1 MIMMALSCD
10 ILSRNSLK
18 QIMELPLHLDNLK
31 SEFHNNNNTLFT
43 FVHLQIF
50 IIEDRKYTPRN
61 RNKRRT
67 IG

>member
-61 RNKRRT
+61 KRRT